1 MINFNL
7 DPYAAGY
14 SMRSLA
20 AHIRESSNDKSE
32 AASKLHAAL
41 RQRVRHKT
49 ARLFPNVYRTAGEAY
64 GKKKG
69 DSFEQTVLYKALAK
83 EVGLKVRVMETW
95 NRYFPL
101 VETENGWLVYDTT
114 RSEAGDPQDFEE
126 ACEKTDEDIHAL
138 YSRGRRIKRGVG
150 LAKSVAF
157 SVALSMAVN
166 LTTDYWAPPLQR
178 MLDGTSEVEE
188 NYEIVKQEE
197 YFEPIE
203 EIIVEKP
210 KDRIREIIYVK
221 PKPTFEEDVERLDEE
236 FDEVEVRLEVERVP
250 VRLDRKEDLARILER
265 L

>member
-32 AASKLHAAL
+32 AAAKLHAVL

-49 ARLFPNVYRTAGEAY
+49 ARLFPSVYRTAGEAY

-69 DSFEQTVLYKALAK
+69 DSLEQTVLYKALAK
-83 EVGLKVRVMETW
+83 EVGLKVRVMQTW

-114 RSEAGDPQDFEE
+114 RSEAGEAQDFQE
-126 ACEKTDEDIHAL
+126 ASEKTDEDIHSL

-150 LAKSVAF
+150 LAKSVVF

-166 LTTDYWAPPLQR
+166 LTTDYWMPPLQR
-178 MLDGTSEVEE
+178 VFDGTG
-188 NYEIVKQEE
+188 EIKQEE
-197 YFEPIE
+197 SYEVVKKEKYFEPRE
-203 EIIVEKP
+203 EVIVEEP
-210 KDRIREIIYVK
+210 KEIIYVK
-221 PKPTFEEDVERLDEE
+221 PKPTFEDDVERLDEE